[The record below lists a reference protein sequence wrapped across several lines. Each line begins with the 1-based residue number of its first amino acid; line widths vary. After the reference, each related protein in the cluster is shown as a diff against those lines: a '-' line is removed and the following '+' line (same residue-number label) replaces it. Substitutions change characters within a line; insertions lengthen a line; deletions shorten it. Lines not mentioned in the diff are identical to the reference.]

1 MPTNIITPPWGTLF
15 TTLTSANPLPHTTSY
30 TWSVVVRPVE
40 RTAKFSKTMLKRLMV
55 EKLTVYSL
63 ATALVDITAVNM

>member
-1 MPTNIITPPWGTLF
+1 MGHSVHNVDI
-15 TTLTSANPLPHTTSY
+15 SKPLPHTTSY
-30 TWSVVVRPVE
+30 LWSVVVRPVE
-40 RTAKFSKTMLKRLMV
+40 CTAKFSKAMLKRLMV